1 MIAILREE
9 LGDFASD
16 LGCFCCNPTKPGW
29 LWHPDADEPLISFP
43 AHSRAFPVAGGWG
56 RAKWGRSDCEPFQS
70 RPPSHREQRPGGKV
84 LWEKWWQF
92 GWWFHQIDGWSL
104 LSSLLPD
111 QVGQL
116 GLHLWSAREVEAA
129 KLQGPCSLRTP
140 RGIGDESG
148 QWFEAWLLRGLLP
161 CMSLEE

>member
-1 MIAILREE
+1 MIVILRKNC
-9 LGDFASD
+9 LRSGVFLLQSD
-16 LGCFCCNPTKPGW
+16 ETRMAMTPRCRRTTY
-29 LWHPDADEPLISFP
+29 LISCSQQSF
-43 AHSRAFPVAGGWG
+43 SRCWGWG

-161 CMSLEE
+161 CMSLDE